1 MTHHPGEAPARTP
14 ACRRHPRRSVRVL
27 RGRGVTGVAIA
38 SALAVLVIAGPGGCG
53 TNPAPAMLLDVD
65 EVTPA
70 VVEPG
75 SVLRIAGDGFPVAR
89 DAMVVLVGQLAR
101 PGNAPLDVNH
111 TLRGHAR
118 SEQLI
123 EVQLGEPDLTAL
135 GGRGTFTGSLHITFS
150 GIASRRDVAGS
161 VDGVEFD
168 LRLSADGGLHEALER
183 GERAEAALDELGIT
197 PADEQSPSGGLR
209 IGEVRPDSAAARAT
223 LTAGDVLVRFD
234 GVRVLELGDL
244 APRPGVLRV
253 TLEVERPGTSQP
265 TTLEMPLRGP
275 PEGQKGRVLLMLV
288 LLGALVVFVA
298 SVPATSGPLT
308 LFVRD
313 AVDVKAPHAIDWLL
327 GYAPGTRVGTPRKQ
341 LWLSRGLALLAVSGA
356 FAGMAVAG
364 RVFDR
369 LFDTGALTGLALM
382 LRLSIQVFG
391 LRTYGRPERWLT
403 SAFVLRGA
411 PMALSVV
418 AVLLLG
424 GTNHLRG
431 LQVAQGGALW
441 DFMVFRHPIA
451 FLLFPVFAVA
461 ALGGPSAT
469 ISDPRTPV
477 FVAAAARAHLL
488 VVAGLGTVVFL
499 GGWHPITLGGAVPEL
514 GAAVLGVL
522 VFVLKCW
529 GLMLLGLRL
538 RIQSGAIGERP
549 PTFLLPAAVLGL
561 VASCAWIALGVP
573 ADVETLSGP
582 VLLATS
588 ALVVGITLFRRHQAG
603 SGTEVH
609 LHPFL

>member
-1 MTHHPGEAPARTP
+1 
-14 ACRRHPRRSVRVL
+14 
-27 RGRGVTGVAIA
+27 
-38 SALAVLVIAGPGGCG
+38 
-53 TNPAPAMLLDVD
+53 
-65 EVTPA
+65 
-70 VVEPG
+70 VEPG
-75 SVLRIAGDGFPVAR
+75 SALRIAGDGFPVAR

-123 EVQLGEPDLTAL
+123 EVPLGEPDLTAL

-168 LRLSADGGLHEALER
+168 LRLSADGGLHDALER

-234 GVRVLELGDL
+234 GVRVLELSDL

-327 GYAPGTRVGTPRKQ
+327 GYAPGTRVGNPAQ
-341 LWLSRGLALLAVSGA
+341 AAL
-356 FAGMAVAG
+356 AVAG
-364 RVFDR
+364 AGPAGRER
-369 LFDTGALTGLALM
+369 SLRGHGRGGAGVRSAVRHGCADGLGADAAPVHPGVRAAHLWPPRALAH
-382 LRLSIQVFG
+382 VG
-391 LRTYGRPERWLT
+391 LRAARRADGAERGGRAST
-403 SAFVLRGA
+403 
-411 PMALSVV
+411 
-418 AVLLLG
+418 
-424 GTNHLRG
+424 
-431 LQVAQGGALW
+431 
-441 DFMVFRHPIA
+441 RHK
-451 FLLFPVFAVA
+451 FAVA
-461 ALGGPSAT
+461 SAK
-469 ISDPRTPV
+469 
-477 FVAAAARAHLL
+477 AA
-488 VVAGLGTVVFL
+488 GTKVPQNK
-499 GGWHPITLGGAVPEL
+499 GNWHPGLKP
-514 GAAVLGVL
+514 GAAS
-522 VFVLKCW
+522 
-529 GLMLLGLRL
+529 RA
-538 RIQSGAIGERP
+538 SAGAEVQP
-549 PTFLLPAAVLGL
+549 LA
-561 VASCAWIALGVP
+561 
-573 ADVETLSGP
+573 GP
-582 VLLATS
+582 D
-588 ALVVGITLFRRHQAG
+588 
-603 SGTEVH
+603 
-609 LHPFL
+609 

>member
-1 MTHHPGEAPARTP
+1 MTNHHHSEAPAHASR
-14 ACRRHPRRSVRVL
+14 CPRRRVAL
-27 RGRGVTGVAIA
+27 RTFAVLLGVALTA
-38 SALAVLVIAGPGGCG
+38 CG
-53 TNPAPAMLLDVD
+53 TSSPPAMLLDVN
-65 EVTPA
+65 EVTPS

-75 SVLRIAGDGFPVAR
+75 SALHIAGAGFPVAR
-89 DAMVVLVGQLAR
+89 DAEVVLTGQLAR
-101 PGNAPLDVNH
+101 PGNAPLDVNQ
-111 TLRGHAR
+111 TLRGYAH

-123 EVQLGEPDLTAL
+123 EVALTESDLVAL
-135 GGRGTFTGSLHITFS
+135 GGRGTFTGSVHVTFS
-150 GIASRRDVAGS
+150 GIASRRSVAGGT
-161 VDGVEFD
+161 DGVEFD
-168 LRLSADGGLHEALER
+168 LRLSADGGLHDALER
-183 GERAEAALDELGIT
+183 GERAEAALEDLGIT

-209 IGEVRPDSAAARAT
+209 IGAVRPNSAAAQAT
-223 LTAGDVLVRFD
+223 LNPGDVLVRFD
-234 GVRVLELGDL
+234 GVRVLELSDL
-244 APRPGVLRV
+244 APRPGALRV
-253 TLEVERPGTSQP
+253 SLEVERPGTNQP

-275 PEGQKGRVLLMLV
+275 PEGQKGRVLLLLV
-288 LLGALVVFVA
+288 LLGALIVFVA

-327 GYAPGTRVGTPRKQ
+327 GYTPGSRVGTPRKQ
-341 LWLSRGLALLAVSGA
+341 LWLSRTLALLAVSGA

-382 LRLSIQVFG
+382 LRLAIQVFSLHTHG
-391 LRTYGRPERWLT
+391 KPERWFT
-403 SAFVLRGA
+403 SALVLRGA

-418 AVLLLG
+418 AVLILG
-424 GTNHLRG
+424 GTNHLRN
-431 LQVAQGGALW
+431 LQAGQGGMLW

-469 ISDPRTPV
+469 ISDPRTPA
-477 FVAAAARAHLL
+477 FEAAAARAHLL

-499 GGWHPITLGGAVPEL
+499 GGWHPIALGGLVSDM
-514 GAAVLGVL
+514 GAAVLGVF

-538 RIQSGAIGERP
+538 RIQSGAVGDSP
-549 PTFLLPAAVLGL
+549 PAFLLPAAVLGI
-561 VASCAWIALGVP
+561 VASCTWIALGVP
-573 ADVETLSGP
+573 AEVETMSGP

-588 ALVVGITLFRRHQAG
+588 ALVVGITLFRRHQAS
-603 SGTEVH
+603 SGPEVH

>member
-1 MTHHPGEAPARTP
+1 MKIHPGEAPAR
-14 ACRRHPRRSVRVL
+14 ASRCRH
-27 RGRGVTGVAIA
+27 GAAAICAIA
-38 SALAVLVIAGPGGCG
+38 LGVLAGCG
-53 TNPAPAMLLDVD
+53 TSSAPAMLLDVD
-65 EVTPA
+65 QVTPS

-75 SVLRIAGDGFPVAR
+75 SSLHITGNGFPVSR
-89 DAMVVLVGQLAR
+89 DAQVVLVGQLAR

-111 TLRGHAR
+111 TLRGYAH
-118 SEQLI
+118 SEQLV
-123 EVQLGEPDLTAL
+123 EVPLGEPDVLAL
-135 GGRGTFTGSLHITFS
+135 GGRGTFTGSVHVTFS
-150 GIASRRDVAGS
+150 GIASRRSVAGS
-161 VDGVEFD
+161 TDGVEFD
-168 LRLSADGGLHEALER
+168 LRLSADGGLHDALER
-183 GERAEAALDELGIT
+183 GERAEAALDELGIL

-209 IGEVRPDSAAARAT
+209 VGEVRPDSAAARAT
-223 LTAGDVLVRFD
+223 LTPGDVLVRFD
-234 GVRVLELGDL
+234 GVRVLELSDL
-244 APRPGVLRV
+244 APRPGALRV
-253 TLEVERPGTSQP
+253 TLEVERPGTNQP

-275 PEGQKGRVLLMLV
+275 PEGQKGRVLLLLV
-288 LLGALVVFVA
+288 LLGALIVFVA

-327 GYAPGTRVGTPRKQ
+327 GYAPGSRVGTPRRQ
-341 LWLSRGLALLAVSGA
+341 IWLSRALALLAVSGA

-382 LRLSIQVFG
+382 LRLAIQVFS
-391 LRTYGRPERWLT
+391 LRTYGKPERWLT

-418 AVLLLG
+418 AVLILG
-424 GTNHLRG
+424 GTNHLRN
-431 LQVAQGGALW
+431 LQVGQGGALW

-469 ISDPRTPV
+469 ISDPRTPT

-499 GGWHPITLGGAVPEL
+499 GGWHPIALGGLVPEL

-538 RIQSGAIGERP
+538 RIQSGAVGERP
-549 PTFLLPAAVLGL
+549 PAFLLPAAVLGM
-561 VASCAWIALGVP
+561 VAACTWIALGVP
-573 ADVETLSGP
+573 AEVETMSGP

-588 ALVVGITLFRRHQAG
+588 ALVVGITLFRRHQAS
-603 SGTEVH
+603 SGPEVH